1 MFCGLINQYELM
13 DYFSSDTFALT
24 VFVPT
29 NEAWLRYI
37 SWSEVGLLSAG
48 PARTFDELTQEQ
60 FIYVLLYH
68 LVVGADADDTDNAD
82 DGKDA
87 NVVYTYSDLECGG
100 TLSTANGRDSRTK
113 CYGDGIKYQKGPRQV
128 EAMLPTIDI
137 HSVPCRDGIVHAV
150 DQVIM
155 PNFEEI
161 PKNFFS

>member
-87 NVVYTYSDLECGG
+87 TVVY
-100 TLSTANGRDSRTK
+100 LSLIHIS
-113 CYGDGIKYQKGPRQV
+113 
-128 EAMLPTIDI
+128 EPTRL
-137 HSVPCRDGIVHAV
+137 V
-150 DQVIM
+150 
-155 PNFEEI
+155 
-161 PKNFFS
+161 